1 MKLFDRLPGDSSSW
15 AARSTMKRYLLRHEY
30 SEEGFIDG
38 DVAFSPPLPGYYQ
51 VGAPLDTS
59 GLSVSV
65 KLDKLVKKLKVDLF
79 LTTSGAFFASEQ
91 LADLL
96 QQFQCNL
103 KTVPAEVRYHN
114 GKPVEKAFR
123 LVHAD
128 QRLECFDYR
137 NSLYA
142 GKPLVLQRLERGED
156 MSSFL
161 VKGLQSVAID
171 ESRTEGADFFF
182 VKNVLLI
189 DPIVSQD
196 LVDAMKNAGLFIRA
210 EASSG

>member
-1 MKLFDRLPGDSSSW
+1 MKH
-15 AARSTMKRYLLRHEY
+15 YLLWHEY
-30 SEEGFIDG
+30 PEEGFIDG

-51 VGAPLDTS
+51 VGTPLDTR

-65 KLDKLVKKLKVDLF
+65 KLDKLVKKLKVDFF

-96 QQFQCNL
+96 QQFQSNL
-103 KTVPAEVRYHN
+103 KTVPAEVCYHN
-114 GKPVEKAFR
+114 GKPVERAFR
-123 LVHAD
+123 LVHVD

-171 ESRTEGADFFF
+171 ESRTEGAHFFF
-182 VKNVLLI
+182 VKNVILI

-196 LVDAMKNAGLFIRA
+196 LVDAMRAAGLFIRA
-210 EASSG
+210 EASSA